1 MQTSKSTKQLV
12 ESARQDADLLGDSKQ
27 FIWVLDSSGRISAP
41 LAKSSNDI
49 TVPCLALRSKET
61 ARAIG
66 ISERKL
72 WEITADQTSGIPHLR
87 LGRAVLYPIRELQDW
102 LASRAKAGKP

>member
-1 MQTSKSTKQLV
+1 MTEQAQHPPN
-12 ESARQDADLLGDSKQ
+12 
-27 FIWVLDSSGRISAP
+27 P
-41 LAKSSNDI
+41 LAKSSYASAL
-49 TVPCLALRSKET
+49 PCLALRSKET
-61 ARAIG
+61 AKAIG

-102 LASRAKAGKP
+102 LATKANGGKP